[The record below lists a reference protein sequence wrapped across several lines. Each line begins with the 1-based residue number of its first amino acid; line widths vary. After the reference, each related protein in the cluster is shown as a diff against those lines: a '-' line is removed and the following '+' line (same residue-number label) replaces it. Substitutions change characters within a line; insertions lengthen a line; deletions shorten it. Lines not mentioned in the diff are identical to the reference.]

1 MCVRAHRSL
10 VYLVIAGA
18 ILVRVCTAQIHVGT
32 IRGVFH
38 DETRGVLEGVRVT
51 LDNAISGYHRSTLS
65 SADGGFVFHNVPF
78 GAYTIRAESPRFQ
91 VFSET
96 VSVRSNVPL
105 EIQVQF
111 KLSPLTEDIL
121 VVPVRELVEKDSS
134 SMHVTVDAS
143 FIERQPGAAPS
154 RGLQPLISTLP
165 GWTGD
170 DGGLLHIRGT
180 DDEILYVVDGIPI
193 LDRLDPRFSAPV
205 NLETIRSMELITGDI
220 PAEYG
225 NRLGAVVV
233 VQSKSGIE
241 TPSFGSVQVGGG
253 NFRNGE
259 ISLESGVKFS
269 EKLGVFVAAA
279 SSGSHRFLD
288 PPGIRNFGN
297 AGGTGQLNLRLD
309 WRPSTHDTFLFHL
322 WNGLSRFRV
331 ANSAEQEEEG
341 NRQKARLRN
350 DSQSVI
356 WQHVWSSNSVSNLAV
371 YRRSFSSRVAPGPRD
386 SPFMVTQDRTHGRQ
400 GLIGNFS
407 HQRRGHTLK
416 FGMEGVRTTPR
427 ETFSYA
433 VTDDEEAE
441 ELGFTAAARSFVP
454 GRPFE
459 FAGRRT
465 FGQVSGFAQDFFS
478 PFKNFTLS
486 LGLRYD
492 YSHQLI
498 SAQHWSPRIGGVY
511 YSPRLKA
518 AFRGSF
524 NRLFASPPVENLLVS
539 ASEQARRLSP
549 LADAGG
555 GYTPIK
561 PGTVSAYEVGCA
573 HDVLGFARLDL
584 DYYWRSFVNF
594 GDPNVFFSTTIIFPN
609 SVARGGVHGLDVRL
623 DVPERRGWSGYVSY
637 NNQNIYQ
644 IGPINGGLFLT
655 AELSRFGPGVRFI
668 PDQDQRNSGSLSIS
682 YHHRKSGAWASF
694 AGAHESGT
702 PLDIEEGEA
711 DRLTDQLRRQ
721 GVEPDAVV
729 DLKTGRVK
737 PRTLLNFSTGMG
749 LLRKERLSVSVQF
762 DIQNLAN
769 RLFAYNVGNPF
780 SGTHFGY
787 PRLYS
792 ARLKLTFR

>member
-1 MCVRAHRSL
+1 M
-10 VYLVIAGA
+10 
-18 ILVRVCTAQIHVGT
+18 
-32 IRGVFH
+32 
-38 DETRGVLEGVRVT
+38 T

-65 SADGGFVFHNVPF
+65 SSDGSFVFHNVPF
-78 GAYTIRAESPRFQ
+78 GAFTIRAEFHRFQ
-91 VFSET
+91 VFAET

-105 EIQVQF
+105 EIQVQL

-121 VVPVRELVEKDSS
+121 VVPVPELVEKDSS
-134 SMHVTVDAS
+134 SMRITVDAS
-143 FIERQPGAAPS
+143 FIERRPGAAPS

-165 GWTGD
+165 GWTSD

-233 VQSKSGIE
+233 VQS
-241 TPSFGSVQVGGG
+241 
-253 NFRNGE
+253 
-259 ISLESGVKFS
+259 
-269 EKLGVFVAAA
+269 A

-288 PPGIRNFGN
+288 PPDIRNFGN
-297 AGGTGQLNLRLD
+297 RGGTGQLNLRLD
-309 WRPSTHDTFLFHL
+309 WRPSNHDTFLFHL

-356 WQHVWSSNSVSNLAV
+356 WQHVWSSNSVSNLAA
-371 YRRSFSSRVAPGPRD
+371 YRRSFSSRVTPGPRD
-386 SPFMVTQDRTHGRQ
+386 SPFIVTQDRTHGRE

-416 FGMEGVRTTPR
+416 FGMEGTRTTPR

-459 FAGRRT
+459 FADRRT
-465 FGQVSGFAQDFFS
+465 FGQGSGFAHESFS

-524 NRLFASPPVENLLVS
+524 NRLFAPPPVENLLVS
-539 ASEQARRLSP
+539 ASEQARRL
-549 LADAGG
+549 
-555 GYTPIK
+555 
-561 PGTVSAYEVGCA
+561 
-573 HDVLGFARLDL
+573 
-584 DYYWRSFVNF
+584 
-594 GDPNVFFSTTIIFPN
+594 
-609 SVARGGVHGLDVRL
+609 
-623 DVPERRGWSGYVSY
+623 
-637 NNQNIYQ
+637 
-644 IGPINGGLFLT
+644 
-655 AELSRFGPGVRFI
+655 
-668 PDQDQRNSGSLSIS
+668 
-682 YHHRKSGAWASF
+682 
-694 AGAHESGT
+694 
-702 PLDIEEGEA
+702 
-711 DRLTDQLRRQ
+711 
-721 GVEPDAVV
+721 
-729 DLKTGRVK
+729 
-737 PRTLLNFSTGMG
+737 
-749 LLRKERLSVSVQF
+749 
-762 DIQNLAN
+762 
-769 RLFAYNVGNPF
+769 
-780 SGTHFGY
+780 
-787 PRLYS
+787 
-792 ARLKLTFR
+792 